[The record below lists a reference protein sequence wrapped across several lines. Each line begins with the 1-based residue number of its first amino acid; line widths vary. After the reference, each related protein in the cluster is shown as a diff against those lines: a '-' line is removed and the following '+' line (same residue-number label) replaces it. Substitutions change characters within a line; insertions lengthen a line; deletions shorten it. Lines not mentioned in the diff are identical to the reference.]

1 MQLLPFPRNRITIM
15 NRLTKFPA
23 ILLLVLVSLPFAF
36 AQTPKPTPKITEE
49 EGVIKVDSRLVVVPV
64 SVTNANGEPAVG
76 LTAKDFRILE
86 EGRPQE
92 IESVGGAETVPLEI
106 ALLFDVSASTDPMFK
121 FEQETAAKF
130 LRDVLRPEDRATI
143 YTIGERLNLVQARA
157 TSEASMNGVRS
168 ITPTK
173 QQTAFY
179 DAVRQAAGELSRNSP
194 EGRRKVIVVISD
206 GEDTNSEGVLR
217 AIWNAER
224 KLVDDN
230 TPGEKLREIRVK
242 ARDAAKA
249 AEQLRVVKAIQ
260 DADAVFFSVNP
271 GGSSVQLN
279 SMSRF
284 GQDNMQRFASET
296 GGTAFLP
303 KFQPIDT
310 KDAYQNQINTKA
322 NTEQLDRIFRQLA
335 NELRA
340 QYLVQYYSDSDF
352 PANKF
357 VKVGVALPARA
368 DLKVRSREGYYVKK

>member
-1 MQLLPFPRNRITIM
+1 M
-15 NRLTKFPA
+15 NRFPNFPA
-23 ILLLVLVSLPFAF
+23 VLLFVLVSLPYVF
-36 AQTPKPTPKITEE
+36 AQAPTPTPKITEE

-76 LTAKDFRILE
+76 LTTKDFRILE
-86 EGRPQE
+86 EGRPQV
-92 IESVGGAETVPLEI
+92 IENVGGAESVPLEI
-106 ALLFDVSASTDPMFK
+106 ALLFDVSASTDAMFK

-173 QQTAFY
+173 EQTAFY
-179 DAVRQAAGELSRNSP
+179 DAVRQASSELLRNTP
-194 EGRRKVIVVISD
+194 EGRRKVLVVISD

-224 KLVDDN
+224 KLVDNN

-242 ARDAAKA
+242 ARDDAKNV
-249 AEQLRVVKAIQ
+249 EQSRVVKAIQ

-271 GGSSVQLN
+271 AGSSIQLN

-284 GQDNMQRFASET
+284 GQDNMQRFATET

-303 KFQPIDT
+303 KFQPVDT
-310 KDAYQNQINTKA
+310 KDVYQNQINTKA
-322 NTEQLDRIFRQLA
+322 NTDVLERIFRQLA

-340 QYLVQYYSDSDF
+340 QYLIQYYSDSDF
-352 PANKF
+352 PQNKF
-357 VKVGVALPARA
+357 VKVGVALPARS
-368 DLKVRSREGYYVKK
+368 DLKIRAREGYYVKK